1 MHSPK
6 IRSAFFLFMI
16 AEDLIKYV
24 ESWAPPG
31 AAWEKDNVGLQ
42 VGDTRDKIKNVL
54 LALDLNKEVISQALK
69 KNCNFIFTHHPFI
82 FNPIKK
88 LDFKNNPRAE
98 LIKLAVQKKLTIF
111 SAHTNLDFI
120 KDGVSFELAKIL
132 KLKNVSFLLNQESN
146 QVKVVVFVPN
156 DKVDKVSTAIFEAGG
171 GIIGEYSNCSYR
183 LDGIGTFKGSQKTNP
198 AIGKKEKFE
207 QAAETR
213 LEVLVDQWKL
223 KNVIKEMINAH
234 PYEEVAYDIYPLKN
248 KNVNYGMGAI
258 GEFEKSM
265 DQNEFL
271 EYVNKKIKASN
282 LRFTKGKSKLIKK
295 VAVCGG
301 SGSDLVG
308 TAISNGADAFITAD
322 VKYHTFQD
330 AEGKILLVDAGHYE
344 TEIHSLSFVQKKMQN
359 FLKDNNSNVKV
370 YKYTGTTNPVSF
382 YIK

>member
-265 DQNEFL
+265 DQNEFFA
-271 EYVNKKIKASN
+271 YVNKKIKASN

>member
-42 VGDTRDKIKNVL
+42 VGDTRDEIKNVL
-54 LALDLNKEVISQALK
+54 LALDLNQEVISQALK

-88 LDFKNNPRAE
+88 LDFKNDPRAE

-156 DKVDKVSTAIFEAGG
+156 DKVDKVSTSIFEAGG

-183 LDGIGTFKGSQKTNP
+183 LDGIGTFKGSHKTNP

-213 LEVLVDQWKL
+213 LEILVDQWKL
-223 KNVIKEMINAH
+223 KNVIKEMIKAH

-271 EYVNKKIKASN
+271 AYVNKKLKASN

-344 TEIHSLSFVQKKMQN
+344 TEIHSLSFVQKKLQN

>member
-1 MHSPK
+1 
-6 IRSAFFLFMI
+6 MI

-183 LDGIGTFKGSQKTNP
+183 LEGIGTFKGSHKTNP

-213 LEVLVDQWKL
+213 LE
-223 KNVIKEMINAH
+223 
-234 PYEEVAYDIYPLKN
+234 
-248 KNVNYGMGAI
+248 
-258 GEFEKSM
+258 
-265 DQNEFL
+265 
-271 EYVNKKIKASN
+271 
-282 LRFTKGKSKLIKK
+282 
-295 VAVCGG
+295 
-301 SGSDLVG
+301 
-308 TAISNGADAFITAD
+308 
-322 VKYHTFQD
+322 
-330 AEGKILLVDAGHYE
+330 
-344 TEIHSLSFVQKKMQN
+344 
-359 FLKDNNSNVKV
+359 
-370 YKYTGTTNPVSF
+370 
-382 YIK
+382 